1 MSHTSALRRVSAFA
15 AIGVL
20 TIGSMLL
27 QAAPGSASETGII
40 TGKVVDGASAGV
52 ADADVT
58 LESPTGRYK
67 THTNGRGE
75 FAIVGVLSDTYT
87 LIVSV
92 GGTVESIEPDI
103 YVAGNSQFTEITATT
118 AQS

>member
-1 MSHTSALRRVSAFA
+1 MSHMPALRRVSALA

-27 QAAPGSASETGII
+27 QAAPSSASVTGII
-40 TGKVVDGASAGV
+40 SGKVVDASNTGV

-58 LESPTGRYK
+58 LNSPTGRYK
-67 THTNGRGE
+67 THTNSKGE

-87 LIVSV
+87 LVVSV
-92 GGTVESIEPDI
+92 DGTVQSSEPGI
-103 YVAGNSQFTEITATT
+103 YVAGNQFTEIAATT
-118 AQS
+118 EPT

>member
-1 MSHTSALRRVSAFA
+1 MLHTSVLRHVSAFA

-20 TIGSMLL
+20 TVGSLLL

-40 TGKVVDGASAGV
+40 SGKVVDGANAGV

-67 THTNGRGE
+67 THTNTKGE

-92 GGTVESIEPDI
+92 DGTVEASEPGI
-103 YVAGNSQFTEITATT
+103 YVAGNQFTEITAR
-118 AQS
+118 AVQS